1 MTTDGNPADVA
12 SGDLARYREYLRAEV
27 DSAFIY
33 RTLAG
38 LEESQ
43 QLAEV
48 YQRLAATEERHA
60 EIWRT
65 RLRAADEEPAATGPT
80 RRARV
85 LAWLARRLG
94 PEYVL
99 PTLSDQESLDSHT
112 YNEYEELGEPG
123 MSGDER
129 SHARLLRTISGG
141 VPGGELARFEGR
153 HRAIGGNA
161 LRAAVLGANDGL
173 LSNFSLIMGVAGAD
187 LASESILI
195 TGIAGLLAGAG
206 SMALGEWISVQSS
219 RELQEHQIEVER
231 AELAVMPEE
240 EREELVLIYEA
251 KGIERAAAERLAD
264 RMLGDREQALA
275 TLVREE
281 LGIDPAELGGSAWTA
296 AIASFVLFAIGA
308 LIPLVSYIF
317 LEGDPAI
324 VVSVGL
330 SAVGL
335 FGLGAA
341 TALITGR
348 GIVFT
353 GVRQLVIGVAAA
365 AITYGVGSLIGGVV
379 A

>member
-1 MTTDGNPADVA
+1 MAAPPDALD
-12 SGDLARYREYLRAEV
+12 RYREYLQAEI
-27 DSAFIY
+27 DSAFLY
-33 RTLAG
+33 LTLAE
-38 LEESQ
+38 LADSE

-48 YQRLAATEERHA
+48 YRRLAATEERHA
-60 EIWRT
+60 KVWRE
-65 RLRAADEEPAATGPT
+65 RVRSAGAELPPERPT
-80 RRARV
+80 RRARA

-94 PEYVL
+94 PDFVL
-99 PTLSDQESLDSHT
+99 PTLVEQEALDSHT
-112 YNEYEELGEPG
+112 YDEYERLGEPG
-123 MSGDER
+123 MSADER
-129 SHARLLRTISGG
+129 SHARILRTIRGG
-141 VPGGELARFEGR
+141 LPGSELARFEGR

-173 LSNFSLIMGVAGAD
+173 LSNFSLIMGVAGAE
-187 LASESILI
+187 LSNESILI

-231 AELAVMPEE
+231 AELAEMPDE

-251 KGIERAAAERLAD
+251 KGVERANAERLAD
-264 RMLGDREQALA
+264 RLLADREQALD

-281 LGIDPAELGGSAWTA
+281 LGIDPGELGGSAWTA
-296 AIASFVLFAIGA
+296 AGASFALFAIGA
-308 LIPLVSYIF
+308 VIPLVSFIF
-317 LEGDPAI
+317 LSGTAA
-324 VVSVGL
+324 VALSVAL
-330 SAVGL
+330 SAAGL

-348 GIVFT
+348 GVAYS
-353 GVRQLVIGVAAA
+353 GMRQLLIGVAAA

>member
-1 MTTDGNPADVA
+1 VKADANRSGDTPA
-12 SGDLARYREYLRAEV
+12 DLARYREYLRAEV

-33 RTLAG
+33 RALAE
-38 LEESQ
+38 LEESG

-60 EIWRT
+60 EVWRA
-65 RLRAADEEPAATGPT
+65 RLRAAEAEPVAIGPT

-85 LAWLARRLG
+85 LVWLARRLG

-99 PTLSDQESLDSHT
+99 PTLSEQESHDSQT
-112 YNEYEELGEPG
+112 YDEYAELGEPG

-141 VPGGELARFEGR
+141 VAGGELARFEGR

-173 LSNFSLIMGVAGAD
+173 LSNFSLIMGVAGAE

-231 AELAVMPEE
+231 AELAQMPDE
-240 EREELVLIYEA
+240 EREELVLIYQA
-251 KGIERAAAERLAD
+251 KGIEHAAAVRLAD
-264 RMLGDREQALA
+264 RILSDREQALA
-275 TLVREE
+275 TLAREE

-308 LIPLVSYIF
+308 VIPLISYVF

-324 VVSVGL
+324 VVSVAL
-330 SAVGL
+330 SAAGL

-341 TALITGR
+341 TALVTGR
-348 GIVFT
+348 GIVLT
-353 GVRQLVIGVAAA
+353 GARQLIIGVVAA
-365 AITYGVGSLIGGVV
+365 AITYGVGSVIGGVV

>member
-1 MTTDGNPADVA
+1 MAASPAA
-12 SGDLARYREYLRAEV
+12 QTRYREYLQAEI
-27 DSAFIY
+27 DSAFLY
-33 RTLAG
+33 RVLAD
-38 LEESQ
+38 LEQSE

-48 YQRLAATEERHA
+48 YRRLAETEERHA
-60 EIWRT
+60 EVWRS
-65 RLRAADEEPAATGPT
+65 RLRAANAPSMPEQPT
-80 RRARV
+80 RRARA
-85 LAWLARRLG
+85 LAWLARKLG
-94 PEYVL
+94 AEFVL
-99 PTLSDQESLDSHT
+99 PTLTEQEALDSHT
-112 YNEYEELGEPG
+112 YDEYEQLGEPG
-123 MSGDER
+123 MAADER
-129 SHARLLRTISGG
+129 SHARVLRMIRGG
-141 VPGGELARFEGR
+141 VPGSELARFEGR

-173 LSNFSLIMGVAGAD
+173 LSNFSLIMGVAGAE

-231 AELAVMPEE
+231 AELTEMPEE

-251 KGIERAAAERLAD
+251 KGIERPNAERLAD
-264 RMLGDREQALA
+264 RLLADREEALA

-281 LGIDPAELGGSAWTA
+281 LGIDPGDLGGSAWTA
-296 AIASFVLFAIGA
+296 AIASFALFAIGA
-308 LIPLVSYIF
+308 VIPLISYVF
-317 LEGDPAI
+317 LEGDSAI
-324 VVSVGL
+324 ALSVAL
-330 SAVGL
+330 SAAGL

-348 GIVFT
+348 GIVYS
-353 GVRQLVIGVAAA
+353 GMRQLLIGVAAA